1 MSSADAPDTAPTEDG
16 ALHAP
21 VGINA
26 AFGLCG
32 VFALPLRSVVGGA
45 PQAFQGGGL
54 FVRAEVVPL
63 LAQPRGFRAQ
73 LFRAFPGLIQLAD
86 DAVKLVQPLY
96 ACVYQQANVQAVI
109 CHVLFR

>member
-1 MSSADAPDTAPTEDG
+1 MF
-16 ALHAP
+16 L
-21 VGINA
+21 
-26 AFGLCG
+26 
-32 VFALPLRSVVGGA
+32 LPLRGIVGGA

-54 FVRAEVVPL
+54 LVRTEGVPL

-86 DAVKLVQPLY
+86 DAVKLIQSFY
-96 ACVYQQANVQAVI
+96 ACVYQQADVQTVI